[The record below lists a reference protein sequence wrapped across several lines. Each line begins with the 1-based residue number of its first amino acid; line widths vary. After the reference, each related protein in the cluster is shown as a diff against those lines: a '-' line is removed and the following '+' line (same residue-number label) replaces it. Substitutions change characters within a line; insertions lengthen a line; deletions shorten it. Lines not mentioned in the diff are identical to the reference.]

1 MLIYYIFFLSAIH
14 KCFIC
19 KNQHTSPGELVA
31 QNRNPGL
38 ILSNYILAFHFPLIC
53 IIASSKPIRLFDRL
67 LLVFPGSV
75 PAQAT
80 G

>member
-1 MLIYYIFFLSAIH
+1 MLILIFFCQQFTNVLSAKISTLVLH
-14 KCFIC
+14 
-19 KNQHTSPGELVA
+19 GALVA

-53 IIASSKPIRLFDRL
+53 IIASRLFDRL